1 MKIMKTIVGATIG
14 GLIGGPLGIVAGIAI
29 TNDPSVDWGVTQHDD

>member
-1 MKIMKTIVGATIG
+1 MKIMKTIVD